1 MLTSIFFLGDL
12 KIVNQ
17 NSKKQVENDEN
28 HDEDVG
34 NYESK

>member
-1 MLTSIFFLGDL
+1 MLTSIFFFGDL
-12 KIVNQ
+12 KIVHQ